1 MDEQEDFEETA
12 SDAAQSPKRAGPP
25 DAVPVDEHIEQVLSL
40 EEIGESYGSLRLVIP
55 RSEEQMRK
63 SLKHYG
69 QMSPVVVCRGAK
81 DNFELLDGF
90 KRLRASREL
99 GKFALRARVL
109 ALGPRAAK
117 AAVLCLNWVSRSVID
132 LEEGWVVHA
141 LCRDD
146 GLTQVE
152 VGHLLGRDKSWVCRR
167 LSLVERLSGE
177 VQSQLRLGL
186 ITGTVGR
193 ELARLPRGNQERVL
207 EAVVEHGLGS
217 RDVAVLVDL
226 LAESSRAEQERILR
240 APRVALAAQGK
251 GAAVVRD
258 PRLGKGGNQLLRNLS
273 WMERACAQVSSRMG
287 LLGLSELRRQDLLV
301 LAPAFGQAR
310 RAGQQ
315 ASRVLQEALEVAQG
329 ERDDA
334 VQQP

>member
-1 MDEQEDFEETA
+1 
-12 SDAAQSPKRAGPP
+12 
-25 DAVPVDEHIEQVLSL
+25 VLPL
-40 EEIGESYGSLRLVIP
+40 EEIGEGYRSLRLVTP
-55 RSEEQMRK
+55 RAEKQMQE

-69 QMSPVVVCRGAK
+69 QMSPVVVCQGAK
-81 DNFELLDGF
+81 DNYELLDGF

-99 GKFALRARVL
+99 GKSALRARVL

-207 EAVVEHGLGS
+207 AVIAKHEIGS
-217 RDVAVLVDL
+217 REVAALVDL
-226 LAESSRAEQERILR
+226 LRESNRAEHQRILR
-240 APRVALAAQGK
+240 APREALAAEGK
-251 GAAVVRD
+251 GPAVVRD
-258 PRLGKGGNQLLRNLS
+258 PRLAKTGNQLLRDLS
-273 WMERACAQVSSRMG
+273 WMERSCARVVSTVG
-287 LLGLSELRRQDLLV
+287 IQGLSQLRPRDLLI
-301 LAPAFGQAR
+301 LAPAFGQAH
-310 RAGQQ
+310 RAGRQ
-315 ASRVLQEALEVAQG
+315 ASRVLQEALEMAQG
-329 ERDDA
+329 ERDDV
-334 VQQP
+334 VQRS

>member
-1 MDEQEDFEETA
+1 MDEREDVKEPA
-12 SDAAQSPKRAGPP
+12 SDAAERLEQAGRPDAGP
-25 DAVPVDEHIEQVLSL
+25 VSEHNEQVLAL
-40 EEIGESYGSLRLVIP
+40 EEIGESYGSLRLVTP
-55 RSEEQMRK
+55 RAENQMRE
-63 SLKHYG
+63 SLEHYG

-81 DNFELLDGF
+81 DSYELLDGF

-99 GKFALRARVL
+99 GKTTLRARVL

-117 AAVLCLNWVSRSVID
+117 VAVLCLNWVSRSVID

-141 LCRDD
+141 LCRED

-167 LSLVERLSGE
+167 LSLVERLSDE

-207 EAVVEHGLGS
+207 AVISKQGLGS
-217 RDVAVLVDL
+217 REVAALVDL
-226 LAESSRAEQERILR
+226 LCESSRAEQERILR
-240 APRVALAAQGK
+240 TPRAALAAQGK
-251 GAAVVRD
+251 GPKVVLD
-258 PRLGKGGNQLLRNLS
+258 PRLAKVGNQLLRDLS
-273 WMERACAQVSSRMG
+273 WMERACARVVSRVG
-287 LLGLSELRRQDLLV
+287 IHGLSQLRPGDLLV
-301 LAPAFGQAR
+301 LAPAFGQAH

-315 ASRVLQEALEVAQG
+315 ASQVLQDALAVAQG

-334 VQQP
+334 IQQP